1 MNLRRILLAL
11 DATAREW
18 RGMEELAVLAARL
31 EAELVGLFVEDI
43 EVLHAAARPKAREIG
58 LSSAAA
64 QVFDPA
70 ALGRTLRGLARR
82 AERHL
87 AEVAGRTQARWSFQV
102 ARGRVPAELLGAAA
116 GADLLVVGRSSR
128 RGTPR
133 RRLGSTA
140 RRILAARTG
149 PVLLLPPETT
159 LRAPVVAWID
169 ASEDVPVLAE
179 VAGTLAAATESSL
192 TVHLAADTPAR
203 AEELGAAWQAWKP
216 GRALPARVVAHGDA
230 ATLARARR
238 DVLAHAG
245 VLVLHQGG
253 RWLREAGVEAVVEA
267 VGPVLLVS

>member
-18 RGMEELAVLAARL
+18 RGLEELAALAARL
-31 EAELVGLFVEDI
+31 EAELVGLFVEDLDL
-43 EVLHAAARPKAREIG
+43 LHAAARPEAREIG
-58 LSSAAA
+58 LASASA
-64 QVFDPA
+64 QVFDPQ
-70 ALGRTLRGLARR
+70 ALDRTLRGLARR
-82 AERHL
+82 AERRL
-87 AEVAGRTQARWSFQV
+87 AEVAGRRQARWSFQV

-140 RRILAARTG
+140 RRILAAREG

-159 LRAPVVAWID
+159 LQAPVVAWID
-169 ASEDVPVLAE
+169 AAEDVPAVAG
-179 VAGTLAAATESSL
+179 VAGTLAAAAESSL
-192 TVHLAADTPAR
+192 TVHLAADTPEGA
-203 AEELGAAWQAWKP
+203 AALAAAWQEWSP
-216 GRALPARVVAHGDA
+216 GGAPAARVVAHGDA
-230 ATLARARR
+230 AALARARR

-245 VLVLHQGG
+245 VLVLRQGG
-253 RWLREAGVEAVVEA
+253 RWLREAGVEAVAEA